1 MKSALLALTALSHFF
16 DHAFATE
23 KAGSKSKF
31 DWSSLSAAED
41 LKYKPCYD
49 KFECA
54 RLYVPLDWNNSSSS
68 NNVSLAIVR
77 LPAKVPESDPDHGGT
92 IITNPGKIPSLPSYL
107 RMCVL
112 RLL

>member
-1 MKSALLALTALSHFF
+1 MKFAFLASTAFYYFLE
-16 DHAFATE
+16 HASATE
-23 KAGSKSKF
+23 KAGSKTNF

-54 RLYVPLDWNNSSSS
+54 RLYVPLDWNNSSSP

-92 IITNPGKIPSLPSYL
+92 IITNPGKKCLPSYAGI
-107 RMCVL
+107 
-112 RLL
+112 